1 MILSTSIT
9 DDVITLRPFRM
20 EDAVQLHEA
29 VRESLAD
36 SNRG

>member
-9 DDVITLRPFRM
+9 DEVVTLHSFRL

-29 VRESLAD
+29 VRESLTELKP
-36 SNRG
+36 